1 MAPDTHTATK
11 SRRATIDDATYLL
24 WRSPTIDVQTTSLLT
39 GVSEQTI
46 YNMARTTGEALPGVK
61 ILRVGRRY
69 VVPTSPL
76 RKFLECDTEPA
87 WINDENRRAPS

>member
-1 MAPDTHTATK
+1 MNPDTHTATK

-46 YNMARTTGEALPGVK
+46 YNMARAKGEALPGVK
-61 ILRVGRRY
+61 ALRIGRRY
-69 VVPTSPL
+69 VVPTEPL
-76 RKFLECDTEPA
+76 RRVLECGTEPA
-87 WINDENRRAPS
+87 WISAGPQTVQ